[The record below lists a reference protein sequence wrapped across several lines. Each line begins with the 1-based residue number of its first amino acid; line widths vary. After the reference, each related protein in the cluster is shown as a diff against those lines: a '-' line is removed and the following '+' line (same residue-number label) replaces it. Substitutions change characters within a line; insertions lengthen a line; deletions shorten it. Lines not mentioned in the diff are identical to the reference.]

1 MKYCEKTIKKIRSL
15 LSDLNVNES
24 FNLFSNEELTG
35 VLDFAESENH
45 ALYILFIQKAGKI
58 TNDSTAIKAIKQGS
72 EEVTRLD
79 ALDLT
84 RIALKQAE
92 KYKELWESEKK
103 NGSIFIY

>member
-1 MKYCEKTIKKIRSL
+1 MKYCEKTIKKIRGL

-24 FNLFSNEELTG
+24 FNLFSNEELTS

-58 TNDSTAIKAIKQGS
+58 TNDSTVIKAIKQGS

-84 RIALKQAE
+84 KIALKQAE

-103 NGSIFIY
+103 NESIFIY